1 MKLRHILQLTVRR
14 ILPAAVLILICI
26 ATALFAGGY
35 YTFSFLQG
43 ENNILPP
50 SFFSPL
56 GDVYTEDAGDTLAPG
71 DKEKPI
77 DIVLPDDMTPQNA
90 TTREEIAALSRKIS
104 FPLPTAMTLMSE
116 GFSRSTEDFT
126 RHTTLFA
133 LAGGFDFTPMKFS
146 EFKDYRQTVRYEQP
160 YQFAEVIKEKEKE
173 QELLIYIR

>member
-1 MKLRHILQLTVRR
+1 MRTLRHPDFMKLRHILQLTVRR

-56 GDVYTEDAGDTLAPG
+56 GDVDTEDAGDTLAPG

-77 DIVLPDDMTPQNA
+77 DIVLPDDKPPQNA
-90 TTREEIAALSRKIS
+90 S
-104 FPLPTAMTLMSE
+104 
-116 GFSRSTEDFT
+116 SRSHDADE
-126 RHTTLFA
+126 RGLLPLH
-133 LAGGFDFTPMKFS
+133 GGFHTP
-146 EFKDYRQTVRYEQP
+146 YHPVRSGGG
-160 YQFAEVIKEKEKE
+160 I
-173 QELLIYIR
+173 